1 MNQTFSNEI
10 GQVMVDAIDT
20 GLFVSLCTI
29 SQPDGNLGPSG
40 APSNTY
46 VDIVGLINIPCMDAV
61 PSEARIQA
69 TEVKDLAEILATGLR
84 HVALNGYY
92 PQIIPGAGMG
102 WLATVSDPNGINTV
116 YDLIGAEP
124 DSQGTQTRLHLK
136 LEGV

>member
-1 MNQTFSNEI
+1 MNQNFSNEI
-10 GQVMVDAIDT
+10 GLVMVAALDT

-29 SQPDGNLGPSG
+29 SAPDGNLGPSG
-40 APSNTY
+40 APSNTF
-46 VDIVGLINIPCMDAV
+46 VDIPGLIDIPCMDAV

-92 PQIIPGAGMG
+92 PQIIPGVALG
-102 WLATVSDPNGINTV
+102 WRATVDGTV

-124 DSQGTQTRLHLK
+124 DSQGTQTRLHLR
-136 LEGV
+136 LSSV

>member
-1 MNQTFSNEI
+1 MNQNFSNEI

-29 SQPDGNLGPSG
+29 SAPDGLLGPSG
-40 APSNTY
+40 APSGTY
-46 VDIVGLINIPCMDAV
+46 TDIVGLINIPCMDAV

-102 WLATVSDPNGINTV
+102 WRATVDGTV